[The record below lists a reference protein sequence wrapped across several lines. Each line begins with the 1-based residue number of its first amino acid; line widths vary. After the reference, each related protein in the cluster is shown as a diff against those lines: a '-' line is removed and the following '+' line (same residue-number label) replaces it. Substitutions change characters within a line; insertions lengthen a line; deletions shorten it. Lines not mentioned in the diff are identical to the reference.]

1 MPRSSSRSAVL
12 AALLATAA
20 STACRPPEP
29 VVVAPAVDPEQL
41 ALALEDRTALEGPRR
56 ILFDWEI
63 NEAGVRARGRGVA
76 RVEPPYRARL
86 DLFLAGGETVV
97 RAALVDGELRLP
109 PGARDGVLPPPDL
122 LWGVLG
128 VFRPRFGIEMM
139 GAERLEDG
147 DLRLRYRYP
156 DGTALHFLVADGRVR
171 AMETQEGG
179 RTVQRVD
186 LELEDGSRVPV
197 EATYRD
203 VTAFRELKLTRAS
216 IEVVEPFPPDIWD
229 PASVTGREQ

>member
-1 MPRSSSRSAVL
+1 M
-12 AALLATAA
+12 
-20 STACRPPEP
+20 
-29 VVVAPAVDPEQL
+29 
-41 ALALEDRTALEGPRR
+41 
-56 ILFDWEI
+56 
-63 NEAGVRARGRGVA
+63 A

-86 DLFLAGGETVV
+86 DLFLGSGETVV

-109 PGARDGVLPPPDL
+109 PGAREGVLPPADL

-156 DGTALHFLVADGRVR
+156 DGTDLHFFVEDGRVR
-171 AMETQEGG
+171 TMETQQGG
-179 RTVQRVD
+179 RQVQRVD
-186 LELEDGSRVPV
+186 LVLEPGSRVPV

-203 VTAFRELKLTRAS
+203 VTAFRELRLTRES
-216 IEVVEPFPPDIWD
+216 VEIVEPFPPDIWD
-229 PASVTGREQ
+229 PSSVRGRDR